1 MINKIFIILISKFF
15 LIFSSIA
22 YSQDIIDDASNY
34 TVRFRVLVDH
44 PFIEDTN
51 DDEIIRSWVGAGFVI
66 DKSSG
71 IIVTNAHVS
80 GVGNTFIKIAFKG
93 ERFIKSELIYV
104 DPELDIA
111 LVKVK
116 PNQMPKNS
124 TQGTLSCN
132 KNLKNGTAVAAY
144 GHPKGLKFS
153 ASRGIISK
161 QRFLYGK
168 EVIQTDAAINTGN
181 SGGPLI
187 NLENGLIVG
196 VNKSTIKKSSGIGLA
211 VPSYLVCKIFDL
223 YKAGKSPLPM
233 EVPIKF
239 AKDNETDE
247 YNRVSELHIDGK
259 ILEIGSK
266 LTKVNDIPIKTPAD
280 MSYLLRGLEG
290 EAKFTFKNNNQEN
303 SYYLKLQKKQNS
315 IYRDYINLAG
325 AVISNENLEK
335 ISMVRRPF
343 YIHSVQEG
351 SDADIYGI
359 WKNCWI
365 KYINSTIPKSL
376 NDIYEITQGKKEIS
390 IMTSCYTSRRGFLT
404 LDYYVRL
411 VLEKNKIEFIKR

>member
-15 LIFSSIA
+15 LILSSIA

-44 PFIEDTN
+44 PFVEDTN
-51 DDEIIRSWVGAGFVI
+51 DDDIIRSWVGAGFVV
-66 DKSSG
+66 DKASG
-71 IIVTNAHVS
+71 LIVTNAHVS

-111 LVKVK
+111 LVKVD
-116 PNQMPKNS
+116 PNQMPQNS

-132 KNLKNGTAVAAY
+132 KDIKNGTAVAAY

-168 EVIQTDAAINTGN
+168 EVIQTDAAINIGN

-196 VNKSTIKKSSGIGLA
+196 INKSTIKKSSGIGLA
-211 VPSYLVCKIFDL
+211 VPSYLVCKILDL

-247 YNRVSELHIDGK
+247 YNRVSELHLDGK

-266 LTKVNDIPIKTPAD
+266 LIKVNDIPIKTTAD
-280 MSYLLRGLEG
+280 MIYILRGLEC
-290 EAKFTFKNNNQEN
+290 EAKFTFKKNTQEN

-365 KYINSTIPKSL
+365 KYVNSTIPESL
-376 NDIYEITQGKKEIS
+376 NDIYEITKGKKEIS
-390 IMTSCYTSRRGFLT
+390 LMTSCYTSRRGFFT